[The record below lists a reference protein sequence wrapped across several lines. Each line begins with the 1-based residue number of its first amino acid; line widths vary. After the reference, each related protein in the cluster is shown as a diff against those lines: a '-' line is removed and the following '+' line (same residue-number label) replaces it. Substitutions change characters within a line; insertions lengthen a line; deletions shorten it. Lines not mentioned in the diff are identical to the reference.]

1 MPRLFFGLLGAA
13 LLGAVMA
20 LVSASSGRAALPVP
34 PDQVA
39 YSGVLVDGGGVPLAG
54 PVDLTARLYD
64 AASGGALIFKQSFT
78 GVALSDGHFTLN
90 LARPGRRATARAT
103 RSRRTSAPA

>member
-1 MPRLFFGLLGAA
+1 MPSLFFGLLAA
-13 LLGAVMA
+13 VLAFG
-20 LVSASSGRAALPVP
+20 SASSALAALPVP

-64 AASGGALIFKQSFT
+64 AASGGTLIFKQSLDRKST
-78 GVALSDGHFTLN
+78 RLN
-90 LARPGRRATARAT
+90 SSHSRA
-103 RSRRTSAPA
+103 SRMPSSA